1 MSSACVEHRDTCV
14 SIHGPRLSATLQQK
28 RMPTHDHLISEIPV
42 PWILYGTAWKE
53 DRSSELTE
61 TAIRNGFRGIDT
73 ANQRKH
79 YDEAS
84 VGQGILAA
92 IQAGVVTREDLFL
105 QTKFTFQA
113 GQDHRLPYDP
123 QAPIPEQVEQS
134 AASSLRH
141 LNTTWLDSF
150 ILHGPSVRTG
160 LAVAD
165 LQAWQAMEQLVDRGI
180 VRLLGISNVSLEQLE
195 LLCARARIAPR
206 FVQNRCYASTGWDAA
221 IRRYCSE
228 AGITYQGFSLLTA
241 NRAIVVSE
249 SLATISRRHDRT
261 PEQIVFRFALQAGM
275 IPLTGTTSEAHMQAD
290 IAVADFE
297 LSSEEVAIIE
307 SIGVRTRQ

>member
-1 MSSACVEHRDTCV
+1 M
-14 SIHGPRLSATLQQK
+14 
-28 RMPTHDHLISEIPV
+28 ISGTAV

-61 TAIRNGFRGIDT
+61 MAIRHGFRGIDT

-79 YDEAS
+79 YDEAT
-84 VGQGILAA
+84 VGQGILSA
-92 IQAGVVTREDLFL
+92 IQAGLVTRDDLFL
-105 QTKFTFQA
+105 QTKFTFLG

-123 QAPIPEQVEQS
+123 RAPVAQQVGQS

-150 ILHGPSVRTG
+150 LLHGPSVRNG

-165 LQAWQAMEQLVDRGI
+165 LQAWQAMEQLVDRNI

-195 LLCARARIAPR
+195 LLCAQARITPH
-206 FVQNRCYASTGWDAA
+206 FVQNRCYAASGWDLA
-221 IRRYCSE
+221 IRRFCAQ
-228 AGITYQGFSLLTA
+228 AGILYQAFSLLTA
-241 NRAIVVSE
+241 NRAIVASEALTKVSK
-249 SLATISRRHDRT
+249 RHNRT
-261 PEQIVFRFALQAGM
+261 PEQIVFRFALQSGM
-275 IPLTGTTSEAHMQAD
+275 IPLTGTTSEAHMQSD
-290 IAVADFE
+290 IAIADFE

-307 SIGVRTRQ
+307 SIGVRTQR